1 MKELTTFLVLN
12 EHGTVTYCIL
22 SLLNQSNEVNIKVR
36 IGNTSFI
43 PEVPICSVRQDL
55 TKSWYTLSVVINERE
70 LNKLVA
76 YLLWVYFKKYICFKI
91 SYSL

>member
-1 MKELTTFLVLN
+1 MRELTTFLLLN
-12 EHGTVTYCIL
+12 EHSTVTYCIL

-36 IGNTSFI
+36 IGNTNFI
-43 PEVPICSVRQDL
+43 PEVPICSARQDL
-55 TKSWYTLSVVINERE
+55 TKSWYTFSVVINERE

-91 SYSL
+91 SHSL